1 MQLLTCPSRV
11 NMLTGWQL
19 TISLK
24 HSRISSPFSCRITT
38 FTVPPNFK
46 NILWNNNETLSL
58 ERVLQAPSLLLL
70 FLFYT
75 RGNICVFHCRHFWK
89 SAPGHSCD
97 DSCRSGMLC
106 RLMTGRSHDNS
117 ACTLMQETFSEEKR
131 HQLEESLDMC

>member
-1 MQLLTCPSRV
+1 MQFLICRYYV
-11 NMLTGWQL
+11 NMLTGRQL

-24 HSRISSPFSCRITT
+24 HNLILSPFSSPITT
-38 FTVPPNFK
+38 FTEPPNFK
-46 NILWNNNETLSL
+46 NILWNINKKLSL
-58 ERVLQAPSLLLL
+58 ERELQARSLLLL

-75 RGNICVFHCRHFWK
+75 RGNICVFHCRYFWK

-97 DSCRSGMLC
+97 ASCRPGMLC

-131 HQLEESLDMC
+131 HQLEESLKMC